1 MSVTLSQQSWF
12 LIATLACLIFTTI
25 CGIQHIQRGSH
36 EKPLN
41 MFEAVYF
48 VIVTLSTVGYGDIS
62 PDIWLGQLFML
73 VMICVAFSFIP
84 RQLEEI
90 GSTWSQRK
98 KMGGDYTK
106 RAASRGKHVV
116 VIGSEFSTDSVMNFL
131 HEFYEHPKLEHFTVI
146 FMSSEEL
153 DNNMQFI
160 LKDPKWANR
169 VLYIRGSALKDIDLK
184 RCRINE
190 AEACFFLVNKN
201 SEPLEKTDQ
210 HTILRSWAVK
220 DFAPNCAQY
229 IQLLK
234 ASNKIHVKFAEH
246 VVSEDEFKFALLAN
260 NCLYPGLST
269 LVTLILHTSRGQ
281 EGTWATETWQK
292 IYGSHS
298 GNEIYHILLGRSV
311 FFQEYEGKKF
321 TFASVDAHQ
330 KYGVSLIAVLD
341 TTSPEAQLQLNPGPD
356 HILKASDY
364 CFYMS
369 LTREE
374 NVKVPPATRLP
385 DAKNTAAEIRKKN
398 IDMIVKWMKEYDGEH
413 EEVEEESVFS
423 TITSNIGSSLAKSM
437 RQGLEG
443 IPLLRLSSSH
453 NQGEKSP
460 SYHSKETKENL
471 ETFDRVHGATI
482 PSKIVQHM
490 IDLGQ
495 ESFTIGPP
503 PSTLNMGT
511 RRTLCHLHKESR
523 MLCCLEW
530 GKACQHC
537 PYKVASDRRWDGQL
551 VILSV
556 RRSCSGLYNFIIPL
570 RSNYLS
576 QLSLMPLIIMFEE
589 TPTRFFLETIAHF
602 PLVFWMQGSLT
613 SIDDL
618 LVAGVNKAMHL
629 VIGHIEVESTGE
641 ENLSDAETIVTVQ
654 KISRMFPHVNIIT
667 EVTEAA
673 NMRFMHF
680 KAKDTYMLQIRQLE
694 KNLKE
699 RTTSHLPYMFRL
711 PFAAGKVFSSGML
724 DRLLYQT
731 FVKGYLISFVR
742 LLLGIDAEKNS
753 GHLSSVC
760 IQRATLSQFPNYGDL
775 YQGLCS
781 TTGEIPIAIY
791 RTEKHNVGPAEVT
804 DQNGN
809 GTQDQQ
815 RHNNISPSHR
825 SKWMEAFRSNA
836 RRFST
841 KSAPTVSFTPS
852 PPSSPTNGCED
863 SQGGTSSALSSKLK
877 SSRVSMSARLFSGD
891 HHSNRHLE
899 EMVQARMESL
909 GLAHYDRPYVIQ
921 KSEKTLSYVIVNPSP
936 KRKLKTGDIVYVI
949 QPSSMQAVPNKLNR
963 SGRSITTKYLRKR
976 TTSTGH
982 SSHSNS
988 NHSNAYSDTS
998 AAHSHHTPHGVRP
1011 QSGDS
1016 ASNTSGGGSSQTQH
1030 SPVRAAAISGGKS
1043 LGAFHHPVKW
1053 LDIQGVATD
1062 TDEDDLSDD
1071 TLEEMRPRC
1080 QSESCSDRKNG
1091 CVKVKTQLS
1100 QPNTVPIKV

>member
-1 MSVTLSQQSWF
+1 MASYRYTWLECLCCLPIIVSIFYPPLLQHVFIPQFLNCWLALTSLRRLLNDLHLAKQRFQTMSVTLSQQSWF
-12 LIATLACLIFTTI
+12 LIATLGCLIFTTI

-36 EKPLN
+36 EKQLN

-73 VMICVAFSFIP
+73 LMICVAFSFIP

-98 KMGGDYTK
+98 KMGGDYSK

-131 HEFYEHPKLEHFTVI
+131 HEFYEHPRLEDFTVV

-190 AEACFFLVNKN
+190 AEACFFLVNKKN
-201 SEPLEKTDQ
+201 EPLEKTDQ
-210 HTILRSWAVK
+210 HTVLRSWAVK

-229 IQLLK
+229 IQLVK

-269 LVTLILHTSRGQ
+269 LVTLLLHTSRGQ
-281 EGTWATETWQK
+281 EGTWATETWQR
-292 IYGSHS
+292 IYGCHS
-298 GNEIYHILLGRSV
+298 GNEIYHILLGRSA
-311 FFQEYEGKKF
+311 FFREYEGKKF

-330 KYGVSLIAVLD
+330 KYGVSLIGVLD
-341 TTSPEAQLQLNPGPD
+341 NTSPEAHLQLNPGPD

-374 NVKVPPATRLP
+374 NIKVSPTAKQP
-385 DAKNTAAEIRKKN
+385 DSKSTVSEIRNKN
-398 IDMIVKWMKEYDGEH
+398 IDMIVKWMKEHEKEH
-413 EEVEEESVFS
+413 EEVEDESVFS
-423 TITSNIGSSLAKSM
+423 TITSNIGSTLAENLKE
-437 RQGLEG
+437 GLEG
-443 IPLLRLSSSH
+443 IALL
-453 NQGEKSP
+453 K
-460 SYHSKETKENL
+460 HSNENPRQQSLPRKPNPCKENL
-471 ETFDRVHGATI
+471 ETFDRVHNATV

-511 RRTLCHLHKESR
+511 RRTLCHLHKDPR
-523 MLCCLEW
+523 LLCCLEW

-589 TPTRFFLETIAHF
+589 PPTRFFLETIAHF
-602 PLVFWMQGSLT
+602 PLVFWMQGTLT

-629 VIGHIEVESTGE
+629 VIGHIETGSTGE

-667 EVTEAA
+667 EVTEAS

-694 KNLKE
+694 K
-699 RTTSHLPYMFRL
+699 
-711 PFAAGKVFSSGML
+711 V
-724 DRLLYQT
+724 QT
-731 FVKGYLISFVR
+731 VEVIISQ
-742 LLLGIDAEKNS
+742 
-753 GHLSSVC
+753 LSEQC
-760 IQRATLSQFPNYGDL
+760 DL
-775 YQGLCS
+775 
-781 TTGEIPIAIY
+781 
-791 RTEKHNVGPAEVT
+791 
-804 DQNGN
+804 
-809 GTQDQQ
+809 
-815 RHNNISPSHR
+815 
-825 SKWMEAFRSNA
+825 
-836 RRFST
+836 
-841 KSAPTVSFTPS
+841 
-852 PPSSPTNGCED
+852 
-863 SQGGTSSALSSKLK
+863 KLK
-877 SSRVSMSARLFSGD
+877 
-891 HHSNRHLE
+891 
-899 EMVQARMESL
+899 
-909 GLAHYDRPYVIQ
+909 
-921 KSEKTLSYVIVNPSP
+921 
-936 KRKLKTGDIVYVI
+936 KL
-949 QPSSMQAVPNKLNR
+949 
-963 SGRSITTKYLRKR
+963 
-976 TTSTGH
+976 
-982 SSHSNS
+982 
-988 NHSNAYSDTS
+988 
-998 AAHSHHTPHGVRP
+998 
-1011 QSGDS
+1011 
-1016 ASNTSGGGSSQTQH
+1016 SNTKENTKTTNEH
-1030 SPVRAAAISGGKS
+1030 
-1043 LGAFHHPVKW
+1043 
-1053 LDIQGVATD
+1053 AT
-1062 TDEDDLSDD
+1062 
-1071 TLEEMRPRC
+1071 
-1080 QSESCSDRKNG
+1080 N
-1091 CVKVKTQLS
+1091 
-1100 QPNTVPIKV
+1100 

>member
-1 MSVTLSQQSWF
+1 
-12 LIATLACLIFTTI
+12 
-25 CGIQHIQRGSH
+25 
-36 EKPLN
+36 

-73 VMICVAFSFIP
+73 FMICVAFSFIP

-131 HEFYEHPKLEHFTVI
+131 NEFYEHPKLEHFTVV
-146 FMSSEEL
+146 FMASEEL
-153 DNNMQFI
+153 DNNMQII

-190 AEACFFLVNKN
+190 AEACFFLVNKK

-220 DFAPNCAQY
+220 DFAPTCAQY

-281 EGTWATETWQK
+281 EGSWATETWQK
-292 IYGSHS
+292 IYGCHS
-298 GNEIYHILLGRSV
+298 GNEIYHIMLGRSV
-311 FFQEYEGKKF
+311 FFQEYEGKHF

-341 TTSPEAQLQLNPGPD
+341 TTSPEAQLQLNPGPE
-356 HILKASDY
+356 HTLKASDY

-374 NVKVPPATRLP
+374 NVKVSPVTRLP
-385 DAKNTAAEIRKKN
+385 DDKNAAAEIRKKN
-398 IDMIVKWMKEYDGEH
+398 IEMIVKCLKEYDGEN

-423 TITSNIGSSLAKSM
+423 TITSSIGSTLAQSLRK
-437 RQGLEG
+437 GLEDV
-443 IPLLRLSSSH
+443 PLLRLS
-453 NQGEKSP
+453 NLNPGEMSP
-460 SYHSKETKENL
+460 SDKSKGSRANL
-471 ETFDRVHGATI
+471 ETFDRVHNATV
-482 PSKIVQHM
+482 PLKIVQYM

-503 PSTLNMGT
+503 PSTLNLGT
-511 RRTLCHLHKESR
+511 RRTLCHLHKEPR

-576 QLSLMPLIIMFEE
+576 QLSLMPLIIMFQE
-589 TPTRFFLETIAHF
+589 TPTRLFLETIAHF
-602 PLVFWMQGSLT
+602 PLVFWMKGTLT

-629 VIGHIEVESTGE
+629 VISHIDTDPTGE

-654 KISRMFPHVNIIT
+654 KISRIFPNVNIIT

-680 KAKDTYMLQIRQLE
+680 KAKDTYMLQIRHLE

-699 RTTSHLPYMFRL
+699 RTTTHLPYMFRL

-791 RTEKHNVGPAEVT
+791 RTEKHDVASSEMT
-804 DQNGN
+804 DQNGKQEELN
-809 GTQDQQ
+809 SKED
-815 RHNNISPSHR
+815 PSR
-825 SKWMEAFRSNA
+825 PSKWKENFRSP
-836 RRFST
+836 
-841 KSAPTVSFTPS
+841 KSALSQVLTTSS
-852 PPSSPTNGCED
+852 PPSSPTNTNG
-863 SQGGTSSALSSKLK
+863 Q
-877 SSRVSMSARLFSGD
+877 SRVSASVLPNRLTSPRGSMSAQLFVGD
-891 HHSNRHLE
+891 PQSNRHLE

-909 GLAHYDRPYVIQ
+909 GLARQDKPYVI
-921 KSEKTLSYVIVNPSP
+921 KKAEKTLSYVIVNPSP

-963 SGRSITTKYLRKR
+963 GGRSNAAKYLRKR
-976 TTSTGH
+976 NISASI
-982 SSHSNS
+982 SSNNNLSPDS
-988 NHSNAYSDTS
+988 QP
-998 AAHSHHTPHGVRP
+998 SHLRDSGLRTP
-1011 QSGDS
+1011 GDS
-1016 ASNTSGGGSSQTQH
+1016 VSSASGGSSQT
-1030 SPVRAAAISGGKS
+1030 SPVRVTPT
-1043 LGAFHHPVKW
+1043 HEPTVKW
-1053 LDIQGVATD
+1053 LDRQGVSTASR
-1062 TDEDDLSDD
+1062 DEENDDLNN
-1071 TLEEMRPRC
+1071 LEEMRPRSH
-1080 QSESCSDRKNG
+1080 SESCPHKNISSI
-1091 CVKVKTQLS
+1091 TIQHQMS
-1100 QPNTVPIKV
+1100 EPN